1 MVSSRQASG
10 AGALLKAILQESS
23 DEALLLDAANLR
35 ILQANPAAVRNLL
48 YPLKTLKTLTLRD
61 CLAESDAAELPE
73 RLATVQDGSRQ
84 RMHFHAHCRRRDG
97 SLYPADIRLFR
108 SPADGKT
115 VLIWIATDTS
125 EREASR
131 RALAHSASDLRAIIA
146 HIPGMAYQVQR
157 APDGGAALRY
167 VSAQSAQLLG
177 IKPAA
182 LRADPGFFHRLI
194 LDEDKP
200 DYEAR
205 LAEAGGVHLTF
216 NWVGRIWMEAWKDV
230 KWVNLRVSRRDT
242 PAGPIWDGIMLNV
255 THSKLAESE
264 IRESRAQLSALAA
277 HVETVRERERLH
289 LAREVHDDLGGN
301 LTAIKIG
308 LSWLLRHLPDVAP
321 ELHQRTAYL
330 DKVVDQ
336 TIDATH
342 RIATSLR
349 PPALDFGIVSAIEWM
364 LKRFQSYT
372 DIACE
377 FSAPEQKIQLGP
389 DIDIAVFRIV
399 QEALTNVAKHAQATR
414 VKVALT
420 VSRAALKLTVTD
432 NGGGSGSG
440 IQPGTAHNG
449 NGGFGVLGMIE
460 RATALGGELGVAPA
474 GRRGTRVSLRVPLH
488 GVRK

>member
-1 MVSSRQASG
+1 MVLSRHASG
-10 AGALLKAILQESS
+10 AGALLKALLQESP
-23 DEALLLDAANLR
+23 DEVLVFDAGGLR
-35 ILQANPAAVRNLL
+35 ILQANPAAVRNLH
-48 YPLKTLKTLTLRD
+48 YPLKTLKTLTPRD
-61 CLAESDAAELPE
+61 CLAEADATQLPGRLAAAEASP
-73 RLATVQDGSRQ
+73 RQ
-84 RMHFHAHCRRRDG
+84 RTRFQAHCRRRDG
-97 SLYPADIRLFR
+97 SLYPADIRLFH
-108 SPADGKT
+108 SVADGRA
-115 VLIWIATDTS
+115 VFFWIATDTS

-131 RALAHSASDLRAIIA
+131 RALAHSASDLRAIVA

-157 APDGGAALRY
+157 APEGGTILRY

-182 LRADPGFFHRLI
+182 LRADPGFFQRII

-200 DYEAR
+200 DYAAR

-255 THSKLAESE
+255 SHSKLAEAE
-264 IRESRAQLSALAA
+264 IRESRAQLAALAA

-308 LSWLLRHLPDVAP
+308 LSWLMRHLPDDAP
-321 ELHQRTAYL
+321 ELHKRTAYL

-377 FSAPEQKIQLGP
+377 FSAPEQKVRLGP

-399 QEALTNVAKHAQATR
+399 QEALTNVAKHAHATR

-420 VSRAALKLTVTD
+420 VSRATLKVTVTD
-432 NGGGSGSG
+432 NGSG
-440 IQPGTAHNG
+440 IQPGAEHKG
-449 NGGFGVLGMIE
+449 GDGFGVLGMIE
-460 RATALGGELGVAPA
+460 RATALGGELTVAPA
-474 GRRGTRVSLRVPLH
+474 GRRGTRVSLSVPLH
-488 GVRK
+488 GARK